1 MSSVNQSCWSITARL
16 VPQPVAVVAQ
26 GSDAGAVWLGKSSK
40 SATAVV
46 PAKASVMFAGGV
58 VELLQD
64 LLHAEQAGVQADLLE
79 PVVDER
85 AALRGVALV
94 DAWVS

>member
-1 MSSVNQSCWSITARL
+1 M
-16 VPQPVAVVAQ
+16 
-26 GSDAGAVWLGKSSK
+26 
-40 SATAVV
+40 
-46 PAKASVMFAGGV
+46 
-58 VELLQD
+58 ELLQD